1 MVDLFRERK
10 WDLVSRRWIYYLISL
25 VLLGAGLGTLVSNKY
40 SPRHSAMNWG
50 IDFTGGTVYTYRLGQ
65 RVPAGQA
72 VEVIADIRSALK
84 REGITRAEIQLSGPP
99 TTTAKDRAI
108 IRTQLQGQPEVI
120 ERQNEK
126 IAGLLRERFPKVE
139 SLGSE
144 TVGGIISEGLK
155 WNGLFTFAVGCGLI
169 LLWVTIRYEFKY
181 AVCGIIALLHD
192 IGVLVGS
199 FALLYRLGLGAEVN
213 SPFVAAVLTVLGYSV
228 HDSVIIFDR
237 IRENVRL
244 RKRPT
249 FSETVNT
256 SLLET
261 MARSVNTVLTLEFT
275 LLAVFLLGGPSLRDF
290 SLAMLIGV
298 TIGAY
303 SSIFNASQLLVGW
316 KGREQLARAPR
327 AAEVRVAP
335 TPSVSRRQPARPST
349 PAADQRTEVT
359 TEEAAAPP
367 GEEPAAP
374 AGEAEAPPAAPGEAR
389 PKPTRAKG
397 KGKSKKRRRRRH

>member
-1 MVDLFRERK
+1 VVDLFRERK
-10 WDLVSRRWIYYLISL
+10 WDLVHRRWIYYLISL
-25 VLLGAGLGTLVSNKY
+25 ILLVAGLGTLAMNKY
-40 SPRHSAMNWG
+40 AWPGHPALNWG
-50 IDFTGGTVYTYRLGQ
+50 IDFTGGTVYTYKLGE

-72 VEVIADIRSALK
+72 VKVISDIRAALR
-84 REGITRAEIQLSGPP
+84 RERITRAEIQLSGPP

-120 ERQNEK
+120 ERQKEQ
-126 IAGLLRERFPKVE
+126 IAGLMRGRFPKVE

-144 TVGGIISEGLK
+144 TVGGLISENLK
-155 WNGLFTFAVGCGLI
+155 WNGLFTFAFGCGLI
-169 LLWVTIRYEFKY
+169 LIWVTIRYEFKY
-181 AVCGIIALLHD
+181 AICGIIALLHD

-228 HDSVIIFDR
+228 HDSVVIFDR

-249 FSETVNT
+249 FAETVNV

-327 AAEVRVAP
+327 AAAEVRVAP
-335 TPSVSRRQPARPST
+335 TSGVVRRQPTRPAA
-349 PAADQRTEVT
+349 PAADQPTET
-359 TEEAAAPP
+359 TETATSPP
-367 GEEPAAP
+367 GEQPAAP
-374 AGEAEAPPAAPGEAR
+374 AAEAEQAPPAAGEAR
-389 PKPTRAKG
+389 PRPARAKG
-397 KGKSKKRRRRRH
+397 RGKGKKRRRRY